1 MLISYILL
9 LSFSPVV
16 DFCCVLITYNCSTGS
31 STHERSTLLIGYIL
45 HEDGITVETTTSI

>member
-16 DFCCVLITYNCSTGS
+16 DFCCVLIMYNCSTGS
-31 STHERSTLLIGYIL
+31 TIHERSTLLIEYIV
-45 HEDGITVETTTSI
+45 HEDGITVETTSI